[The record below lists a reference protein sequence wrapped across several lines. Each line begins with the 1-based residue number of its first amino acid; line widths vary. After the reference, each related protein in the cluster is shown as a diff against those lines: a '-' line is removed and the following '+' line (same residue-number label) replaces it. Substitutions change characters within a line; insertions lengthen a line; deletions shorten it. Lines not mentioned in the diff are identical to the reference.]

1 MDSDKDLSSEP
12 KSRPLTDQ
20 GPAPGI
26 RQRGV
31 LCKQNCDRKTG
42 FKTMTNE
49 TTTEAKE
56 TGKKKRA
63 ARRGLLRVLLFVL
76 ILALVIGAAVAF
88 YGRYTQTHYRT
99 SFYLEASEKVGS
111 DIRIAVISDLHNR
124 EYGENNEV
132 LISDLQALKPDLILF
147 LGDMVIRDED
157 DYQPMLH
164 LVSALT
170 GIAPCYGV
178 LGNHESERIY
188 YGNDRALPKRFEEAG
203 LKLLRNSREDVRIGE
218 DTVQLIGVEGTAYG
232 FEEYGGRDFMEKT
245 EIDPSTYCILM
256 THIPILFDTQ
266 LSEYGFD
273 LGIAGHVHG
282 GIVKLPLLGGLY
294 SDEEG
299 YFPKFSA
306 GKYILDKRQTLIIS
320 AGLGD
325 SKLFPPRINNT
336 PELVVIDISP
346 C

>member
-1 MDSDKDLSSEP
+1 
-12 KSRPLTDQ
+12 
-20 GPAPGI
+20 
-26 RQRGV
+26 
-31 LCKQNCDRKTG
+31 
-42 FKTMTNE
+42 MTNK
-49 TTTEAKE
+49 TTTEPKE
-56 TGKKKRA
+56 TGKKKHAIR
-63 ARRGLLRVLLFVL
+63 RVLLRLLISLLVL
-76 ILALVIGAAVAF
+76 AVILGAAVAF

-99 SFYLEASEKVGS
+99 SFYQETSEKVSS
-111 DIRIAVISDLHNR
+111 DIRIAVISDIHNR

-132 LISDLQALKPDLILF
+132 LISDLRALKPDLILF
-147 LGDMVIRDED
+147 LGDVVTRDDD

-188 YGNDRALPKRFEEAG
+188 YGNDRALPKRFENAG
-203 LKLLRNSREDVRIGE
+203 LKLLRNSREDVRVGE

-232 FEEYGGRDFMEKT
+232 FEEYGGREFMEKT
-245 EIDPSTYCILM
+245 EIDPSSYCILM
-256 THIPILFDTQ
+256 THIPILFETQ
-266 LSEYGFD
+266 LSGYGFD

-282 GIVKLPLLGGLY
+282 GIVNLPLLGGLY

-306 GKYILDKRQTLIIS
+306 GKYTLDKQQTLIIS

-325 SKLFPPRINNT
+325 SKRFPPRINNM
-336 PELVVIDISP
+336 PELVVIDISRN
-346 C
+346 

>member
-1 MDSDKDLSSEP
+1 
-12 KSRPLTDQ
+12 
-20 GPAPGI
+20 
-26 RQRGV
+26 
-31 LCKQNCDRKTG
+31 
-42 FKTMTNE
+42 MTNK
-49 TTTEAKE
+49 TTTEPKE
-56 TGKKKRA
+56 TRKKKHAIR
-63 ARRGLLRVLLFVL
+63 RVLLRLLISLLVLAL
-76 ILALVIGAAVAF
+76 ILGTAAAF

-99 SFYLEASEKVGS
+99 SFYQETSEKVSS
-111 DIRIAVISDLHNR
+111 DIRIAVISDIHNR

-132 LISDLQALKPDLILF
+132 LISDLRALKPDLILF
-147 LGDMVIRDED
+147 LGDVVTRDDD

-188 YGNDRALPKRFEEAG
+188 YGNDRALPKRFENAG
-203 LKLLRNSREDVRIGE
+203 LKLLRNSREDVRVGE

-232 FEEYGGRDFMEKT
+232 FEEYGGREFMEKT
-245 EIDPSTYCILM
+245 EIDPSSYCILM
-256 THIPILFDTQ
+256 THIPILFETQ
-266 LSEYGFD
+266 LSGYGFD

-282 GIVKLPLLGGLY
+282 GIVNLPLLGGLY

-306 GKYILDKRQTLIIS
+306 GKYILDKQQTLIIS

-325 SKLFPPRINNT
+325 SKRFPPRINNM
-336 PELVVIDISP
+336 PELVVIDISRN
-346 C
+346 

>member
-1 MDSDKDLSSEP
+1 
-12 KSRPLTDQ
+12 
-20 GPAPGI
+20 
-26 RQRGV
+26 
-31 LCKQNCDRKTG
+31 
-42 FKTMTNE
+42 MTNKA
-49 TTTEAKE
+49 TTEPKE
-56 TGKKKRA
+56 TGKKKHAIR
-63 ARRGLLRVLLFVL
+63 RVLLRLLTFLLIFAL
-76 ILALVIGAAVAF
+76 ILGAAVAF

-99 SFYLEASEKVGS
+99 SFYQETSEKVSG
-111 DIRIAVISDLHNR
+111 DIRIAVISDIHNR

-132 LISDLQALKPDLILF
+132 LISDLRALKPDLILF
-147 LGDMVIRDED
+147 LGDVVTRDDD

-188 YGNDRALPKRFEEAG
+188 YGNDRALPKRFENAG
-203 LKLLRNSREDVRIGE
+203 LKLLRNSREDVRVGE

-232 FEEYGGRDFMEKT
+232 FEEYGGREFMEKT
-245 EIDPSTYCILM
+245 EIDPSSYCILM
-256 THIPILFDTQ
+256 THIPILFETQ
-266 LSEYGFD
+266 LSGYGFD

-282 GIVKLPLLGGLY
+282 GIVNLPLLGGLY

-306 GKYILDKRQTLIIS
+306 GKYTLDKQQTLIIS

-325 SKLFPPRINNT
+325 SKRFPPRINNM
-336 PELVVIDISP
+336 PELVVIDISRN
-346 C
+346 